1 MKSTTHT
8 ICSKSEER
16 GKIVKVRDSFPEE
29 DLKKYR
35 EEIKKNEVL
44 LGMVLLRQ
52 HKAGA
57 LQFIV
62 GSTLEP
68 HSYPLCE

>member
-1 MKSTTHT
+1 M
-8 ICSKSEER
+8 E
-16 GKIVKVRDSFPEE
+16 VKDSFPEE

-57 LQFIV
+57 LQSIV
-62 GSTLEP
+62 GSDAALWQVVLKL
-68 HSYPLCE
+68 S

>member
-1 MKSTTHT
+1 M
-8 ICSKSEER
+8 
-16 GKIVKVRDSFPEE
+16 KVRDSFPEE

-52 HKAGA
+52 HTAGA
-57 LQFIV
+57 LQSIV